1 MRMSRSAAILAVALV
16 AHVLAGRTRA
26 AELQPIDCGSSPF
39 GVTDAA
45 YHVDCERSKD
55 NLHVEETTGSV
66 QLDVITVSS
75 DDRQVFFT
83 VVSQLV
89 LAPRI
94 YLEHRNLSESFHS
107 TFDHADV
114 AEWKGLG
121 NKGGYDVAE
130 FKSDVSGQ
138 QSVCIAIQRFT
149 NPAWTGFKRHIIGM
163 GCATGGLDPVY
174 RILSELKAPGD

>member
-1 MRMSRSAAILAVALV
+1 MSRSAAILAVALV
-16 AHVLAGRTRA
+16 AHVLAGRARA

-55 NLHVEETTGSV
+55 NLHVDETTGSI

-121 NKGGYDVAE
+121 NKG
-130 FKSDVSGQ
+130 
-138 QSVCIAIQRFT
+138 
-149 NPAWTGFKRHIIGM
+149 
-163 GCATGGLDPVY
+163 
-174 RILSELKAPGD
+174 

>member
-1 MRMSRSAAILAVALV
+1 MRLSHGAAILAVPF
-16 AHVLAGRTRA
+16 LAFLCAGQSRA
-26 AELQPIDCGSSPF
+26 SELQPIDCGSSPF

-55 NLHVEETTGSV
+55 NLHVDETAGSV

-107 TFDHADV
+107 VFEHTEA
-114 AEWKGLG
+114 AEWKGIG

-138 QSVCIAIQRFT
+138 QSVCIAIQRYT

-174 RILSELKAPGD
+174 RILSELTAPGD